1 MDCRKDIYSR
11 LDTLRASPGFIDPA
25 TGSPDPKSQEYVAYC
40 GILSELPVHC
50 RKYYLSRGRRQEAQR
65 RAYAKHLSRKPRH
78 YTHGSIVG
86 DSIAVDGSIVVGVSR
101 SDFPPGPEGA
111 REYRKAYSRERYRLS
126 RGKGLC
132 SPGYTVSEKVL
143 AARKTRRTRWDT
155 DEGRAVKARAAMRR
169 EERARAV
176 SLRRDIVMEL
186 RAYFKGPSIVLWT
199 VQGGG
204 KKMRDVQR
212 NEADEGTIVEGSWT
226 LDSFYS
232 ALQDG
237 TIKMLLSAEPVL
249 RMLLEESVAEP
260 MLKGLLPRIHE
271 AVSDS
276 IVLIDMYN
284 NGEELP
290 DDVRGEI
297 NLLRTERSEILRILS
312 GIRRDVKKDVMDTL
326 YKRRGAGLPLDLDSC
341 LRPLCILHLLTSAI
355 NAANWM
361 ERRGL
366 YLYFKCHKFQ
376 MYKRRVKV
384 ERRLEDEARKE
395 QFSRLDKTLGTDS
408 KASGVYWRGRL
419 RDSAGTAPGGT
430 EGEGPSI

>member
-1 MDCRKDIYSR
+1 MDCKKDIYSR

-25 TGSPDPKSQEYVAYC
+25 SGSPDPKSREYVAYC
-40 GILSELPVHC
+40 EILSGLPVHC

-65 RAYAKHLSRKPRH
+65 RAYADKLSGVPRR
-78 YTHGSIVG
+78 YTRAAAGPLVSDV
-86 DSIAVDGSIVVGVSR
+86 AVSR
-101 SDFPPGPEGA
+101 SDFPPGPQGS
-111 REYRKAYSRERYRLS
+111 REYRKAYLRERYRLS
-126 RGKGLC
+126 RGKGPC
-132 SPGYTVSEKVL
+132 SPGYTVSDKVL

-155 DEGRAVKARAAMRR
+155 DEGRAVKERAAMQR

-176 SLRRDIVMEL
+176 FLRKDIVKAVRSYL
-186 RAYFKGPSIVLWT
+186 RGPSIVLWT

-212 NEADEGTIVEGSWT
+212 NEAEEGTIAEGSWT

-232 ALQDG
+232 ALQDE
-237 TIKMLLSAEPVL
+237 TIKMLLEAEPVL
-249 RMLLEESVAEP
+249 RP
-260 MLKGLLPRIHE
+260 MLEGLLQRIHD

-276 IVLIDMYN
+276 LVLVDMYN

-312 GIRRDVKKDVMDTL
+312 GIRRGVKKDIMDIL
-326 YKRRGAGLPLDLDSC
+326 YKRRGAGSPLDLDSA
-341 LRPLCILHLLTSAI
+341 LRPLCILHLLTSAV

-384 ERRLEDEARKE
+384 ERRLEDEARRE
-395 QFSRLDKTLGTDS
+395 QFRRLDSMLGPGID
-408 KASGVYWRGRL
+408 ASGKYWEGRL
-419 RDSAGTAPGGT
+419 KESTGDGK
-430 EGEGPSI
+430 GPSV

>member
-1 MDCRKDIYSR
+1 MDCKKDIYSR
-11 LDTLRASPGFIDPA
+11 LDTLRGSPGFIDPA
-25 TGSPDPKSQEYVAYC
+25 SGSPDLSSPEYISYC
-40 GILSELPVHC
+40 EILSGLPAHC

-65 RAYAKHLSRKPRH
+65 RAYAQHLSHKPRRWSLSA
-78 YTHGSIVG
+78 SIVAG
-86 DSIAVDGSIVVGVSR
+86 VSVSR
-101 SDFPPGPEGA
+101 SGFPPGPEGA

-126 RGKGLC
+126 RGKGPC
-132 SPGYTVSEKVL
+132 SPGYTVSGKVL

-155 DEGRAVKARAAMRR
+155 DEGRAVKEMAAARR

-176 SLRRDIVMEL
+176 SLRRDIALSV
-186 RAYFKGPSIVLWT
+186 RAHLKGPSIVLWT

-212 NEADEGTIVEGSWT
+212 SEAEEGTIAEGSWT

-232 ALQDG
+232 ALRDG
-237 TIKMLLSAEPVL
+237 TI
-249 RMLLEESVAEP
+249 RMLLKEPCMAESGA
-260 MLKGLLPRIHE
+260 LDLLPRVHD

-297 NLLRTERSEILRILS
+297 NLLRTERSEILRILA
-312 GIRRDVKKDVMDTL
+312 GIRRGVKKDVMDIL
-326 YKRRGAGLPLDLDSC
+326 YKRHGAGLPLDLDSA

-384 ERRLEDEARKE
+384 ERRLEDEARRE
-395 QFSRLDKTLGTDS
+395 QFRRLDKALGADS
-408 KASGVYWRGRL
+408 KASGTYWHGRL
-419 RDSAGTAPGGT
+419 KDGTGEEGDSPK
-430 EGEGPSI
+430 EEGPSI